1 MVIVRS
7 TLAFLLGLLFL
18 FAFPASA
25 QDAEP
30 EAKTKKKELRL
41 RGRGIFLYEIRHL
54 EKHKDWSD
62 EFQLARARFDARWQ
76 PTKGLRLS
84 LELELTQGVE
94 IKDVFVRYMLH
105 RAVRLKLGYF
115 KKPFSPLRMSSR
127 WDLLIPRRGL
137 VDWHAVG
144 GSTFGGFG
152 SRDCGVMFFGR
163 FGKRKNVRVRYY
175 LGMFDGWRLS
185 DSFLRDPDNPDES
198 NFAHRDYVARIQAS
212 LFDRVLVGVSYNHK
226 QGRMALAP
234 GVENTR
240 TFNAISGD
248 ISVALAGLGLALEGI
263 YASNPNA
270 TSGHNLM
277 GGHGTISFRLK
288 ISDSLFLT
296 PAFMAEY
303 LDPDDQIDEN
313 HAVRLAGAI
322 NLDIGRYTRVILGA
336 EGGWGEM
343 EWETLE
349 FEDWE
354 KPYIPYNPPRK
365 VDTRIYLQ
373 LNVRL

>member
-18 FAFPASA
+18 FTLPASA
-25 QDAEP
+25 QEAEP

-54 EKHKDWSD
+54 EKHKDWAD

-76 PTKGLRLS
+76 LTKGLRLL
-84 LELELTQGVE
+84 LEFDLTQGVE
-94 IKDVFVRYMLH
+94 IKDVFARYMLH

-137 VDWHAVG
+137 VDWHAVR

-152 SRDCGVMFFGR
+152 ARDSGVMIFGR
-163 FGKRKNVRVRYY
+163 FGKRKKVRVRYY

-185 DSFLRDPDNPDES
+185 DSFFRDPDDPSEDNTS
-198 NFAHRDYVARIQAS
+198 HRDYVARVQAGF
-212 LFDRVLVGVSYNHK
+212 FDRVFVGISYNHK
-226 QGRMALAP
+226 CGRIAWAP
-234 GVENTR
+234 GVESNR
-240 TFNAISGD
+240 TFDAVGGD
-248 ISVALAGLGLALEGI
+248 ISLALGGFGLQLEGI

-270 TSGHNLM
+270 RSGHNLL
-277 GGHGTISFRLK
+277 GGHGIISFRLK
-288 ISDSLFLT
+288 ISDSMFLT

-303 LDPDDQIDEN
+303 LDPDDQIGEN
-313 HAVRLAGAI
+313 HAVRMAGAL
-322 NLDIGRYTRVILGA
+322 NLDIGKHTRVVLSG

-343 EWETLE
+343 EWEILE

-365 VDTRIYLQ
+365 IDTRIYLQ
-373 LNVRL
+373 LNVRF